1 MKCAKLYIIIIFSL
15 FFLSSCQLQNNYN
28 NSQSIPSWYIN
39 AKNND
44 QDFLYG
50 VGSGFDLIEAK
61 NSAIYDASSRLSST
75 ISGQTQIIR
84 QENNHDALE
93 ESYQNISAK
102 TNLIKFNNYKL
113 LNSSQIGEKYFIE
126 IAIDRKEFNK
136 TTIKD
141 IKKIYAEIKELD
153 KISKFSNILN
163 RLRNLNEIRNK
174 IAEINFLSDII
185 QYKIDQRYLNHLN
198 SEGLTI
204 RNKIELFID
213 NPSSKESQLITKHLN
228 KKNFKIIKQRPKFF
242 KKNQLEIKITSSK
255 SQKNIYDNYIT
266 NIVFNIKI
274 KDNNKILSSNVIKI
288 SAASLESYKLAEQ
301 SAFNKL
307 EQKIIKDG
315 IMNLIGIYQQ
325 I

>member
-1 MKCAKLYIIIIFSL
+1 MKCAKLPIIIIFSL

-39 AKNND
+39 AKNNS
-44 QDFLYG
+44 QQFLYG
-50 VGSGFDLIEAK
+50 VGSGHDLIEAK

-84 QENNHDALE
+84 QENNHDAFE

-113 LNSSQIGEKYFIE
+113 LNSSQIGEKYYIE

-136 TTIKD
+136 TTIKN
-141 IKKIYAEIKELD
+141 IKKIYTEIKELD
-153 KISKFSNILN
+153 KISKFSNILT
-163 RLRNLNEIRNK
+163 RLRNLNEISNK
-174 IAEINFLSDII
+174 ITEINFLSDII
-185 QYKIDQRYLNHLN
+185 QYKMDQRYFNNLTK
-198 SEGLTI
+198 EGLTI

-213 NPSSKESQLITKHLN
+213 NPSSMASQIITKHLN

-274 KDNNKILSSNVIKI
+274 KDNSKILTSNAIKI

-315 IMNLIGIYQQ
+315 IMNLIGIYQ
-325 I
+325 

>member
-1 MKCAKLYIIIIFSL
+1 MKCAKLHIIIIFS
-15 FFLSSCQLQNNYN
+15 FFFISSCQLQNNYN
-28 NSQSIPSWYIN
+28 NSQLTPSWYIN

-44 QDFLYG
+44 QHFLYG

-102 TNLIKFNNYKL
+102 TNLIKFNNYKVV
-113 LNSSQIGEKYFIE
+113 NSSQIGEKYYIE

-136 TTIKD
+136 TTIKK

-153 KISKFSNILN
+153 KVSKFSNILT

-185 QYKIDQRYLNHLN
+185 QYKMDQKYFDNLT
-198 SEGLTI
+198 SESLAI
-204 RNKIELFID
+204 RNNIELFIN
-213 NPSSKESQLITKHLN
+213 NPSSRTSQIITKYLN
-228 KKNFKIIKQRPKFF
+228 KQNFKIIKQRPKFL

-274 KDNNKILSSNVIKI
+274 KDNSKILSSNVIKI

-315 IMNLIGIYQQ
+315 IKNLIGINQ
-325 I
+325 